1 MKGTLEAERPGR
13 LGRRP
18 LPSCSCVSQ
27 AACHASLHGAQLPN
41 PALHRVSRGPGEVP
55 WLGCQGAN
63 FLGTGHGQ
71 QQPSAGGGGGAEWQ
85 PLTPASTPTEP
96 HPCSKNLQPLVP
108 GGVWFPTAA
117 QAPPPP

>member
-71 QQPSAGGGGGAEWQ
+71 AAAICRRRGWGGVA
-85 PLTPASTPTEP
+85 TP
-96 HPCSKNLQPLVP
+96 HPSLHPH
-108 GGVWFPTAA
+108 
-117 QAPPPP
+117 